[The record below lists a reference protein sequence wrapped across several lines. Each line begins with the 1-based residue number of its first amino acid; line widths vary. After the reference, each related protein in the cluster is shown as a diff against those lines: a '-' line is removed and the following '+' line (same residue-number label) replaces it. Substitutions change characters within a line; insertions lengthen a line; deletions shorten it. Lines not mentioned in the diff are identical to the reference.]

1 MRDFKFLYKTNRPIL
16 ESIFTDDELT
26 LIKEY
31 CIDISK
37 GESGDDLLKYYHN
50 IGIIEKSFLD
60 GVLRRIAINFYPVSH
75 ELSRI
80 HMEIDVSTYGIFY
93 VFTVRYMDVMYL
105 THRDTITYHYL
116 NEEL

>member
-1 MRDFKFLYKTNRPIL
+1 MTQLYALKGREDRSTFTIL
-16 ESIFTDDELT
+16 T
-26 LIKEY
+26 
-31 CIDISK
+31 
-37 GESGDDLLKYYHN
+37 DDLLKYYHT

-80 HMEIDVSTYGIFY
+80 HMEIDVSTHGIFY
-93 VFTVRYMDVMYL
+93 VFTVRYMDVVFL
-105 THRDTITYHYL
+105 NHRDTITYDYL

>member
-1 MRDFKFLYKTNRPIL
+1 MIDFKFLQSKRPIL
-16 ESIFTDDELT
+16 DSLLT
-26 LIKEY
+26 EEEITNIREY
-31 CIDISK
+31 CVDIAN
-37 GESGDDLLKYYHN
+37 GNTDDLLKYYHS

-93 VFTVRYMDVMYL
+93 VFTERYMDVTYL